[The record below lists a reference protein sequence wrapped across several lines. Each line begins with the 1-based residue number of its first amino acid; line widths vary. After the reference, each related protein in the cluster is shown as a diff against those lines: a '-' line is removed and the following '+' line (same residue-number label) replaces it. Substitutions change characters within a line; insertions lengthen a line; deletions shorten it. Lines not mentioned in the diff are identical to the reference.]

1 MSNMGTDSI
10 NNNLLHISDVVI
22 KESGSQPGGSK
33 LYQSFHEMI
42 TSTEGR
48 IHTANCWIIIPL
60 QAS

>member
-42 TSTEGR
+42 TR
-48 IHTANCWIIIPL
+48 LPWIIIPL